1 MVVVVVCAGWCLW
14 WILVFCVAG
23 RFWKTAFGC
32 RLSVRSICAKYD
44 VTRVKRKTAEYTAVN
59 KLLCEE
65 TYTELR
71 KKH

>member
-1 MVVVVVCAGWCLW
+1 M
-14 WILVFCVAG
+14 FCVAG
-23 RFWKTAFGC
+23 RFWKTAFGP

-44 VTRVKRKTAEYTAVN
+44 VTRVKKTAEYAAVN